1 MLKVAN
7 VMHSLVGARNVSA
20 IRWLIVRSNSDP
32 KVLLSRDSKGRTPR
46 DLVRL
51 GDGVGH
57 RIHSML
63 LAAEDA
69 AHLAKFAQTDSWKM
83 MQARAALTDCMLM
96 NDRLVEDDAGARCIN

>member
-1 MLKVAN
+1 MKVAN

-69 AHLAKFAQTDSWKM
+69 AM
-83 MQARAALTDCMLM
+83 GLTDGFVDVGLT
-96 NDRLVEDDAGARCIN
+96 RPDDIV

>member
-1 MLKVAN
+1 MCVLCTGLDNVLKVAN

-63 LAAEDA
+63 LAAEVS
-69 AHLAKFAQTDSWKM
+69 LFLFSYGQL
-83 MQARAALTDCMLM
+83 QF
-96 NDRLVEDDAGARCIN
+96 DD